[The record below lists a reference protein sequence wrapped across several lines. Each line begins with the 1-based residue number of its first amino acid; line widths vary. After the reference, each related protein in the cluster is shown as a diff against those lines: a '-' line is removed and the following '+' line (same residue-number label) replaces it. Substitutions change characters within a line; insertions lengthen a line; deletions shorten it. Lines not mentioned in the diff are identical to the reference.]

1 MVKKY
6 AELYL
11 DARRALLPTE
21 GQFAS
26 NVARELICAA
36 SGKTAE
42 QLISDRDLYAS
53 EEICELAQS
62 FVRRRVAGEPMPYI
76 LGEWDFY
83 GMTLTVTPDV
93 LIPRDDTM
101 AVTELAIKK
110 ALFLEQNPRILD
122 LCTGSG
128 CIGLAIARRVKD
140 ARVTLGDVS
149 PAALRVARQN
159 VGSQRLSGR
168 VKCLTIDVRQPAAPF
183 LGTFDLIVS
192 NPPYVTTAEMETLDP
207 SVRDY
212 EPHLALWGG
221 DDGLDFYRAIVRNFT
236 PALNPGGWLCF
247 EFGMGQDAA
256 VCDLLRRAGY
266 EIAELKKRHRRHH
279 PGRSRP
285 EERGRLTMAQKKPA
299 YEAPAPADDKKK
311 ALETA
316 LHQIEK
322 NYGKGAV
329 MRLGDRP
336 EMNVDA
342 IPTGSLALDAALGI
356 GGLPRGRIVEIYGP
370 ESSGKTTLALH
381 VLAEA
386 QKRGGEVAF
395 VDAEHALDPVYAAAI
410 GVDIDSMLVSQP
422 DTGEQAL
429 DITDALVRSGAIDV
443 VVVDS
448 VAALT
453 PRAEIEGEMGEAFVG
468 LQARL
473 MSQALRKLAGTV
485 SKTNCIVIFINQLR
499 MKIGVMYGNPE
510 TTTGGNALKFYSSVR
525 LDVRKIEAIKSG
537 TEIVGNRTRVK
548 VIKNKCA
555 PPFREAV
562 FDIMYGEGISRFGE
576 LLDIAVTLELVNKS
590 GSWFSVGDE
599 RIGQGRDNAKQYI
612 ADHPEL
618 AAELEARVRAHL
630 MEVQNSR
637 IKQPAAPAKPVD
649 VSADDFDAE

>member
-42 QLISDRDLYAS
+42 QLIADRDLYAS

-101 AVTELAIKK
+101 AVTELAIKE

-266 EIAELKKRHRRHH
+266 EIAELKKD
-279 PGRSRP
+279 
-285 EERGRLTMAQKKPA
+285 T
-299 YEAPAPADDKKK
+299 ADITR
-311 ALETA
+311 A
-316 LHQIEK
+316 
-322 NYGKGAV
+322 
-329 MRLGDRP
+329 
-336 EMNVDA
+336 
-342 IPTGSLALDAALGI
+342 
-356 GGLPRGRIVEIYGP
+356 
-370 ESSGKTTLALH
+370 
-381 VLAEA
+381 VLAR
-386 QKRGGEVAF
+386 KRE
-395 VDAEHALDPVYAAAI
+395 
-410 GVDIDSMLVSQP
+410 
-422 DTGEQAL
+422 
-429 DITDALVRSGAIDV
+429 
-443 VVVDS
+443 
-448 VAALT
+448 
-453 PRAEIEGEMGEAFVG
+453 EG
-468 LQARL
+468 
-473 MSQALRKLAGTV
+473 
-485 SKTNCIVIFINQLR
+485 
-499 MKIGVMYGNPE
+499 
-510 TTTGGNALKFYSSVR
+510 
-525 LDVRKIEAIKSG
+525 
-537 TEIVGNRTRVK
+537 
-548 VIKNKCA
+548 
-555 PPFREAV
+555 
-562 FDIMYGEGISRFGE
+562 
-576 LLDIAVTLELVNKS
+576 
-590 GSWFSVGDE
+590 
-599 RIGQGRDNAKQYI
+599 
-612 ADHPEL
+612 
-618 AAELEARVRAHL
+618 
-630 MEVQNSR
+630 
-637 IKQPAAPAKPVD
+637 
-649 VSADDFDAE
+649 